1 MFQYLQN
8 LSSLAVPYFCNCLA
22 HGTIFEKPLT
32 RNVDFDFVGP
42 SMWIFFISRKN
53 LAKYYYKY
61 S

>member
-42 SMWIFFISRKN
+42 SM
-53 LAKYYYKY
+53 
-61 S
+61 